1 MKQLNNNNTIK
12 INIDNENELT
22 DNEYDIINN
31 IFIRKAKKMKI
42 IDKYKNQDISW
53 VIECKINN

>member
-53 VIECKINN
+53 VIECKIKN

>member
-31 IFIRKAKKMKI
+31 IFIRKAKKMKT
-42 IDKYKNQDISW
+42 YK
-53 VIECKINN
+53 KGGKA